1 MIDSKT
7 NFDVIEN
14 LLKEYKR
21 ASNNLNLLK
30 TQLEE
35 IKGELKELRKDLTVK
50 SLNEKILAKN
60 TLRDRLKIEISETKR
75 VAKKAFIECEALIF
89 EGIKRKYSEVYDKQ
103 LSRLYGKKVEI
114 IVKSVGDDYDE
125 YLCDVKNVIIT
136 KNKDQHKKIL
146 AMLDFGILETA
157 DNYPIKKA
165 LVEICVYNK
174 KIHAGTVLPFD
185 TEMLW
190 KNINI

>member
-1 MIDSKT
+1 MIDEKT
-7 NFDVIEN
+7 NFDIIES
-14 LLKEYKR
+14 LIKEYKTV
-21 ASNNLNLLK
+21 SNNLNLLK

-35 IKGELKELRKDLTVK
+35 VKSELKELRKDLTVK
-50 SLNEKILAKN
+50 LLNEKILAKN
-60 TLRDRLKIEISETKR
+60 TIRDKLKIDISETKR
-75 VAKKAFIECEALIF
+75 VAKKVFSECETLIF
-89 EGIKRKYSEVYDKQ
+89 DGIKRRYSEVYDKQ

-146 AMLDFGILETA
+146 AMLDFGILEVA

-165 LVEICVYNK
+165 LVEICVFTK
-174 KIHAGTVLPFD
+174 KYSAGTVLPFD
-185 TEMLW
+185 TELL
-190 KNINI
+190 

>member
-1 MIDSKT
+1 MIESKT
-7 NFDVIEN
+7 NFDLIEN
-14 LLKEYKR
+14 LLKEYKS

-35 IKGELKELRKDLTVK
+35 TKGDLKELRKDLTVK
-50 SLNEKILAKN
+50 SLNEEILEKN
-60 TLRDRLKIEISETKR
+60 TLRDRLKVEISETKR
-75 VAKKAFIECEALIF
+75 VVKKTFSECETLIF

-114 IVKSVGDDYDE
+114 IVKNVGDDYDE

-136 KNKDQHKKIL
+136 KNKDQHRKIL
-146 AMLDFGILETA
+146 ANLDFGILEIA

-165 LVEICVYNK
+165 LVEICVFSK
-174 KIHAGTVLPFD
+174 KIPAGTVLPFD
-185 TEMLW
+185 TELL
-190 KNINI
+190 